1 MEKTQM
7 KYVRLGKSGLKISR
21 IILGC
26 MSYGKKSRAD
36 WIKEAYRL
44 GINTFDTANIHS
56 LGESERILGKSV
68 KGIGAPRSSFV
79 IFTKVYGN
87 IPPEDA
93 PKEANDNPEEYGYV
107 NYRGL
112 SRKHIFESIKAS
124 LERLQMDY
132 VDVLQCHRFDP
143 DAPIEETMRALHD
156 VVQAGYARPRKDRH
170 ATYRAKNDK
179 WTYLVQN
186 DEGPN
191 MVIVDRVEEIANK
204 RSITMT
210 QLSLA
215 WLLTKDPVAAPIVG
229 TTNLS
234 HLEDMIKA
242 VNVKLDDEEINY
254 LKEKYTPKA
263 KGKKSWADWVL
274 EEEEGIR
281 QIKEAYRLG
290 INTFDTAN
298 VYSLGESERI
308 LGKAIKEIG
317 APRSSFVVL
326 TKVYF
331 CVPPEDAPYDAR
343 NDPEDFGYV
352 NYRGLSRKH
361 IFESIKASLERLQ
374 MDYVDVL
381 QCHRFD
387 PDTPIEET
395 MRALHDVVQAGYVR
409 YIGMSSCYAW
419 QFHMMQNYAINNN
432 LTPFISMQNYHSLL
446 YRQEEDEMLPTCR
459 LFGVGTIPWSPLSRG
474 VLSRPRKDRNATHRA
489 KNDRWF
495 STLQKEEDPNMV
507 IVDRVEEIAN
517 KRGITMTQ
525 DPVAA
530 PIVGTTNLSHLE
542 DMIKAVNVKLDDE
555 EIKYLEEKYAPKA
568 KVGF

>member
-1 MEKTQM
+1 MAEKTQM
-7 KYVRLGKSGLKISR
+7 KYVRLGKSGLKVSR

-26 MSYGKKSRAD
+26 MSY
-36 WIKEAYRL
+36 
-44 GINTFDTANIHS
+44 
-56 LGESERILGKSV
+56 
-68 KGIGAPRSSFV
+68 
-79 IFTKVYGN
+79 
-87 IPPEDA
+87 
-93 PKEANDNPEEYGYV
+93 
-107 NYRGL
+107 
-112 SRKHIFESIKAS
+112 
-124 LERLQMDY
+124 
-132 VDVLQCHRFDP
+132 
-143 DAPIEETMRALHD
+143 
-156 VVQAGYARPRKDRH
+156 
-170 ATYRAKNDK
+170 
-179 WTYLVQN
+179 
-186 DEGPN
+186 
-191 MVIVDRVEEIANK
+191 
-204 RSITMT
+204 
-210 QLSLA
+210 
-215 WLLTKDPVAAPIVG
+215 
-229 TTNLS
+229 
-234 HLEDMIKA
+234 
-242 VNVKLDDEEINY
+242 
-254 LKEKYTPKA
+254 
-263 KGKKSWADWVL
+263 GKKSWADWVL

-525 DPVAA
+525 VSLAWLLTQDPVAA